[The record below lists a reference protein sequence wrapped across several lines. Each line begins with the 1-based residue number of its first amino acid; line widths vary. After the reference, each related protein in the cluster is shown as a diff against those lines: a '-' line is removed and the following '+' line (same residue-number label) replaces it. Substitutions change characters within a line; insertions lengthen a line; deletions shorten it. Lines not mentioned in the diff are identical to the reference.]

1 MPEVLSPRTLFEY
14 HRESLALRWVA
25 GERGANAGVAS
36 AGTAS
41 GDVSLIGHLNLI
53 RPNRVQVLGPAELAF
68 LAGLGKNSRQD
79 ALDTL
84 FGGETVLVILSDD
97 APHQEELFRRADAA
111 GIALLASPLPSAT
124 VIGHLQFHLSQALA
138 EKTILHGVL
147 LDVMGIGVLLTG
159 RSGIGKSELALELIT
174 RGHRLVADDAPE
186 VQRTAPSALHGACPE
201 PLRGFLEVRGLGLV
215 NIRAMFGD
223 TALRGL
229 KRLQLI
235 IRLEQLSASDLN
247 DIDRLSGHR
256 QERDILDVKIP
267 ELLLPVAP
275 GRNLAVIVEA
285 AVRNHVL
292 LLNGYEAAA
301 DFEQR
306 QRRFMETGSK

>member
-1 MPEVLSPRTLFEY
+1 MPEVLSPRSLYEY
-14 HRESLALRWVA
+14 HRESLALRWLA
-25 GERGANAGVAS
+25 GEKGADTGVAS
-36 AGTAS
+36 ERTAS
-41 GDVSLIGHLNLI
+41 GAVSLIGHLNLI
-53 RPNRVQVLGPAELAF
+53 RTNRIQVLGPAELDF
-68 LAGLGKNSRQD
+68 LAGLGKNSRHD

-84 FGGETVLVILSDD
+84 FGGETVMIVVSDD
-97 APHQEELFRRADAA
+97 APPDPELCRRADRA
-111 GIALLASPLPSAT
+111 GIALLASPQPSAT
-124 VIGHLQFHLSQALA
+124 VIGHLQFHLSRALA

-186 VQRTAPSALHGACPE
+186 LMRTAPNALHGTCPE

-223 TALRGL
+223 TALRDV

-235 IRLEQLSASDLN
+235 IRLEQLSASALN

-256 QERDILDVKIP
+256 QEREILDVKIP

-292 LLNGYEAAA
+292 LLNGYDATR

-306 QRRFMETGSK
+306 QRRFMEDGSK